1 MYPGKPRRPGT
12 SSRAADTCT
21 VKMYLKYLF
30 LLSLTSSLLVMG
42 GVQSFESVDEILKR
56 EGNEQYFPSGSSK
69 ENVSKM
75 PTGGSAEQSNG

>member
-1 MYPGKPRRPGT
+1 
-12 SSRAADTCT
+12 
-21 VKMYLKYLF
+21 
-30 LLSLTSSLLVMG
+30 MG